1 MERIN
6 ALIKFIKSYFK
17 RDWGFEDYPI
27 KYWENPNAGER
38 KVDYGAGI
46 INWTIMVGH
55 GETYEKAL
63 IALKENFKTYKD
75 NNNILPRPG
84 RKVPL
89 KFVSSE
95 KIDTYEMMAV
105 DFFEKILEMNYY
117 DGYFSD
123 GSSLTDFE
131 LSDDEHLINKY
142 RNKIIRQILN
152 IYNVDITDI
161 YYEPLWKIFEAIDSK
176 NKI

>member
-1 MERIN
+1 
-6 ALIKFIKSYFK
+6 
-17 RDWGFEDYPI
+17 
-27 KYWENPNAGER
+27 
-38 KVDYGAGI
+38 
-46 INWTIMVGH
+46 
-55 GETYEKAL
+55 
-63 IALKENFKTYKD
+63 
-75 NNNILPRPG
+75 
-84 RKVPL
+84 
-89 KFVSSE
+89 
-95 KIDTYEMMAV
+95 MAV

-142 RNKIIRQILN
+142 RNKIIRQILS